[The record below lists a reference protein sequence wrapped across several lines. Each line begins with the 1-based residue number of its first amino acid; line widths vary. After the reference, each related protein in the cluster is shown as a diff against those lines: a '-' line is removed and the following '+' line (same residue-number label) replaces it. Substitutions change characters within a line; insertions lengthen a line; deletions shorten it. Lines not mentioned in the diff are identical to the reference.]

1 MDRCKECADKP
12 SQCFKCEFESV
23 EGPRLETRPRPR
35 QEPRQC
41 HDQRRSVLILDAMR
55 RYVDAGKDI
64 PMEWIDELR
73 DYQL

>member
-1 MDRCKECADKP
+1 MGECVDMKDNNE
-12 SQCFKCEFESV
+12 SQQ
-23 EGPRLETRPRPR
+23 RPPIGL
-35 QEPRQC
+35 EPRQC